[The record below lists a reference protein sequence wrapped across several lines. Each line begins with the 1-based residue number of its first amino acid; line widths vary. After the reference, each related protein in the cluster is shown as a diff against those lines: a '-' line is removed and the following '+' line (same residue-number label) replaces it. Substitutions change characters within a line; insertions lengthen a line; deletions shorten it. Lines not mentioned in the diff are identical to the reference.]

1 MATILFKSG
10 EFAGQTL
17 ELQGREITMGRGS
30 TCNLVIP
37 DGSVS
42 HNHLKLTLEG
52 TEWKL
57 RDLGSSNGTRLNG
70 DRVTAATLHAGDVVG
85 LGSTEFVFQLDA
97 PAPAAAAPAAEKKGL
112 RLPEKKGL
120 PAGVK
125 LPGRDAPKKPETAAK
140 AAPAPA
146 PAPSP
151 APAPEPPRA
160 PAPAPE
166 SSPRSA
172 TIHARPEPEATPE
185 PTRDSVPKTQSG
197 AALDAS
203 MEAGD
208 VALIKELNERYLA
221 MKQNLGKVVIGQES
235 VVEEVL
241 IAVFSGGHALLVGV
255 PGLAKTLLISTLS
268 HVLDLGF
275 KRVQFTPDLM
285 PSDITGTDVLEED
298 RNTGR
303 RVFRF
308 VQGPVFTNMLLADEI
323 NRTPPKTQA
332 ALLEAMQEH
341 RVTVGSESYKLP
353 APFFVLATQ
362 NPIEQEGTYP
372 LPEAQLDRFLFNIV
386 VSYPSAADES
396 RIIHAVTSAR
406 KVELDKVLNGEQ
418 VVKLQQVVRRVPVA
432 DHVVDYARDL
442 VRATRP
448 KQPEAPDF
456 VREMVG
462 WGAGPRAGISLI
474 TAAKARAILHGRFHA
489 TTADVSAVAL
499 PVLRHRVMTT
509 FNAEAAGV
517 TSDDIVGMLLKKF
530 KGREDLDI

>member
-1 MATILFKSG
+1 MAKIFFKSG
-10 EFAGQTL
+10 EFAGQ
-17 ELQGREITMGRGS
+17 EVVLQEAGVTMGRGNA
-30 TCNLVIP
+30 CNLTLH

-42 HNHLKLTLEG
+42 HNHLKIAFENGAWWLH
-52 TEWKL
+52 
-57 RDLGSSNGTRLNG
+57 DLGSSNGTRLNG
-70 DRVTAATLHAGDVVG
+70 DRVTASVLKTGDAIA
-85 LGSTEFVFQLDA
+85 LGSTEFLFLDE
-97 PAPAAAAPAAEKKGL
+97 PA
-112 RLPEKKGL
+112 
-120 PAGVK
+120 
-125 LPGRDAPKKPETAAK
+125 

-146 PAPSP
+146 KKDELPKGVKLPPKEELPKGLKLPPKDGPKAK
-151 APAPEPPRA
+151 APAKEPAKEPAKVPE
-160 PAPAPE
+160 
-166 SSPRSA
+166 
-172 TIHARPEPEATPE
+172 TKTPE
-185 PTRDSVPKTQSG
+185 TKGRTDEPTKGPSAPTPASVPQSQSG

-203 MEAGD
+203 MDASD
-208 VALIKELNERYLA
+208 VALIKLLNEKYLS
-221 MKQNLGKVVIGQES
+221 MRDNVGKVVIGQGD
-235 VVEEVL
+235 VVEQVL
-241 IAVFSGGHALLVGV
+241 IAIFAGGHALLVGV

-298 RNTGR
+298 RNTGK

-308 VQGPVFTNMLLADEI
+308 VKGPVFTNMLLADEI

-341 RVTVGSESYKLP
+341 CVTVGSESYKLP

-372 LPEAQLDRFLFNIV
+372 LPEAQLDRFLFNITV
-386 VSYPSAADES
+386 DYPSAEDES

-406 KVELDKVLNGEQ
+406 KVELEKVLNGEQ
-418 VVKLQQVVRRVPVA
+418 VVQLQQVVRRVPVA
-432 DHVVDYARDL
+432 DHVVDYARDI

-462 WGAGPRAGISLI
+462 WGAGPRAGLSLI

-517 TSDDIVGMLLKKF
+517 TSDDIVQMLLKKF
-530 KGREDLDI
+530 KGREELDI